1 MSYAVSMDAENVVC
15 KIPLSEM
22 ASLMKKFNTV
32 TKTEDTIAL
41 DLEWEEDGS
50 PITGK
55 IIGDVIILDSEQNG
69 TYKNSSDGGLA
80 YLLTTYKG
88 SGTITE
94 TGEDGDDH
102 DVTKYTDGK
111 SKVGRVVFDDDDED
125 EERRFSR

>member
-22 ASLMKKFNTV
+22 GSLMKKF
-32 TKTEDTIAL
+32 EDINKHENL
-41 DLEWEEDGS
+41 IELNLEWEEDRS

-55 IIGDVIILDSEQNG
+55 IVGDVIVLDAEQGG
-69 TYKNSSDGGLA
+69 TFKNSSDGGLS

-94 TGEDGDDH
+94 TGEDDESE
-102 DVTKYTDGK
+102 VTKYTNGK
-111 SKVGRVVFDDDDED
+111 SKVGRIVFDDDEGED
-125 EERRFSR
+125 GE

>member
-1 MSYAVSMDAENVVC
+1 
-15 KIPLSEM
+15 
-22 ASLMKKFNTV
+22 MKKFENI

-41 DLEWEEDGS
+41 GLAWEEDGS

-55 IIGDVIILDSEQNG
+55 IVGDVIILDSEQNG

-94 TGEDGDDH
+94 DGEDDESE
-102 DVTKYTDGK
+102 VTKYTNGK
-111 SKVGRVVFDDDDED
+111 PKVGRIVFDDDED
-125 EERRFSR
+125 EDEEE